1 MDQPELLNLDVGA
14 AEHALSRR
22 RFLKGI
28 AYGSAMAFGTPKVV
42 QASFSG
48 FNADKTLFLEH
59 HHTGESL
66 KLTYFERGRYVY
78 GALEEVSYFLRD
90 YHNDRMHS
98 VDPALLDQLYDVKLL
113 LGSNKPFHIVSG
125 YRSPET
131 NASLRRH
138 SHGVARNSLH
148 MEGKAVDIRME
159 GYSARTIRDAALALQ
174 IGGVGYYPR
183 SNFVHLDTGDIRT
196 WRG

>member
-1 MDQPELLNLDVGA
+1 MNEASKETFPMSDDKNVQL
-14 AEHALSRR
+14 RR
-22 RFLKGI
+22 RFLKHL
-28 AYGSAMAFGTPKVV
+28 AFGSLSALGAPSIV
-42 QASFSG
+42 QAAYTG
-48 FNADKTLFLEH
+48 LGRDKTLSLEH
-59 HHTGESL
+59 HHTGETL
-66 KLTYFERGRYVY
+66 KLTYFERGRYIR

-90 YHNDRMHS
+90 YHNDAVHN

-113 LGSNKPFHIVSG
+113 LGLNKPFHIVSG
-125 YRSPET
+125 YRSPQT

-148 MEGKAVDIRME
+148 MQGKAVDIRVE
-159 GYSARTIRDAALALQ
+159 GVSPRTIRDAAMALQ
-174 IGGVGYYPR
+174 VGGVGYYPY

>member
-1 MDQPELLNLDVGA
+1 MSKPNLETCKVATPKNG
-14 AEHALSRR
+14 LTRR
-22 RFLKGI
+22 HFLKNL
-28 AYGSAMAFGTPKVV
+28 ACGSAMAFGTPKIV
-42 QASFSG
+42 QAAFSG
-48 FNADKTLFLEH
+48 FTSHKTLFLEH
-59 HHTGESL
+59 HHTGDTL
-66 KLTYFERGRYVY
+66 NLTYFERGRYVY
-78 GALEEVSYFLRD
+78 GALDEISYFLRD
-90 YHNDRMHS
+90 YHNDEVHS

-113 LGSNKPFHIVSG
+113 LGVNKPFHIVSG

-138 SHGVARNSLH
+138 SRGVARHSLH
-148 MEGKAVDIRME
+148 MEGKAVDIRIE
-159 GYSARTIRDAALALQ
+159 GVSPRTIRDAALALQ